1 MNNPALPKRFIFNE
15 KLDSDY
21 LFSLYADDYPYIEEI
36 FATTL
41 HHFDQ
46 DFAALEIA
54 WESGNVADLKR
65 ATHKIKPTFGFVGL
79 PDVQEFCRKF
89 EENCQKT
96 SSIDELKADY
106 KQIVTTLA
114 ESKALIESEH
124 RRLKEFNL
132 NPL

>member
-1 MNNPALPKRFIFNE
+1 MDNHALPKKFIFNE

-21 LFSLYADDYPYIEEI
+21 LFSLYADDYSYVEEI

-41 HHFDQ
+41 QHFDQ
-46 DFAALEIA
+46 DFEAIEVA
-54 WESGNVADLKR
+54 WSTGSLPDLKR
-65 ATHKIKPTFGFVGL
+65 AAHKIKPTFGFVGL
-79 PDVQEFCRKF
+79 PAVQELCRNF
-89 EENCQKT
+89 EEICQKVDT
-96 SSIDELKADY
+96 TEELRGDY

-114 ESKALIESEH
+114 ESKQLIESEH

>member
-1 MNNPALPKRFIFNE
+1 MENQALPKRFIFNE
-15 KLDSDY
+15 KLDSEY
-21 LFSLYADDYPYIEEI
+21 LFSLYADDFAYVEEI

-46 DFAALEIA
+46 DFAAIEVA
-54 WESGNVADLKR
+54 WESGNIPDLKK
-65 ATHKIKPTFGFVGL
+65 AAHKIKPTFGFIGL
-79 PDVQEFCRKF
+79 PEVQELCRNF
-89 EENCQKT
+89 EENCQKVST
-96 SSIDELKADY
+96 TDELKNDY

-114 ESKALIESEH
+114 ESKELIELEH

>member
-1 MNNPALPKRFIFNE
+1 MNQAALPKRFIFNE

-21 LFSLYADDYPYIEEI
+21 LFSLYADDYAYVEEI
-36 FATTL
+36 FDTTL
-41 HHFDQ
+41 RHFDQ
-46 DFAALEIA
+46 DFSALELA
-54 WESGNVADLKR
+54 WEAGNVADLKK

-79 PDVQEFCRKF
+79 PDVQEICRNF
-89 EENCQKT
+89 EDNCQKSGST
-96 SSIDELKADY
+96 EELRNDY

-114 ESKALIESEH
+114 ESKALIESEY